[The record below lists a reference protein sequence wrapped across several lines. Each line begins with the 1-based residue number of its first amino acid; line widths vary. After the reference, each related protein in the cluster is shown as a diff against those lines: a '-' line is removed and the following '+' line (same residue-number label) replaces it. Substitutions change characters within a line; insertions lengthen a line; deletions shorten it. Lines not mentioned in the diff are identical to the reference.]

1 MLIIGDSLNNE
12 YTEMNEIAIQQFVK
26 ETEEYIRLHSKN
38 MDQREL
44 DSVSELYDDLTA
56 ELARQRLFDELYN

>member
-1 MLIIGDSLNNE
+1 
-12 YTEMNEIAIQQFVK
+12 MNEIAIQQFV
-26 ETEEYIRLHSKN
+26 EQTEEYIRLYRKN

-56 ELARQRLFDELYN
+56 ELQRQRLFYELYN

>member
-1 MLIIGDSLNNE
+1 
-12 YTEMNEIAIQQFVK
+12 MNEIAIQQFVK

>member
-1 MLIIGDSLNNE
+1 
-12 YTEMNEIAIQQFVK
+12 MNEIAIQQFV
-26 ETEEYIRLHSKN
+26 EQTEEYIRLYRKN

-56 ELARQRLFDELYN
+56 ELQRQRLFDELYN